1 MSEFSD
7 TDIHTNKR
15 LANRQRLLAFGL
27 IGVLFAAGLAYVLL
41 APANPED
48 RARQAASKTRL
59 TAVDPRD
66 AEAQWVTGGEARLK
80 FVEEELANL
89 SEKLAQ
95 PARGITNETAMEIE
109 DLRAEMLRLQRAND
123 ELKKSIGNSAAI
135 EAGATIPQTPD
146 GEMAASATA
155 IPSTRRRRSVQID
168 RFEPN
173 DATYSEEPVSFEQPR
188 SYDDVVYARP
198 PSETDLGLT
207 RGDIADWVPTNA
219 YAPATF
225 LVTVD
230 MPAGSE
236 DESDPLPVLLRVTGP
251 AKSVLENGAPLETD
265 LTGCQVNGAA
275 TPDLSSERVLIRL
288 QKMTCLRSS
297 GEVVETAVE
306 GYVAQFG
313 KVGVRG
319 RVIRREGAFI
329 KQALLAS
336 FVGGFGDALGAN
348 VQRSYTPFTGTE
360 DQSLSPED
368 IFRGGVGGGISSAS
382 DRIAD
387 FLIEQAEDYDSV
399 IELPAG
405 VAVELVFVSGATVR
419 DVHDGAGQ

>member
-1 MSEFSD
+1 MTEFSD
-7 TDIHTNKR
+7 TDIHANKR
-15 LANRQRLLAFGL
+15 FANRQRWLAFGL
-27 IGVLFAAGLAYVLL
+27 IGILFAGGLGYVLM
-41 APANPED
+41 APSNPED

-95 PARGITNETAMEIE
+95 PARGITTETAMEIE

-123 ELKKSIGNSAAI
+123 ELRESLGAAT
-135 EAGATIPQTPD
+135 AVRSVSTRMPDAAAT
-146 GEMAASATA
+146 ASAPVT
-155 IPSTRRRRSVQID
+155 PSTRRRRSVQID
-168 RFEPN
+168 RFEPS
-173 DATYSEEPVSFEQPR
+173 DATYTAEPISFESEG
-188 SYDDVVYARP
+188 SYDDVSFARP

-236 DESDPLPVLLRVTGP
+236 DESDPLPVLLRITGP
-251 AKSVLENGAPLETD
+251 AKSVLEDGAPLETD

-288 QKMTCLRSS
+288 QKMTCLRAS

-348 VQRSYTPFTGTE
+348 IQRSYTPFTGTE
-360 DQSLSPED
+360 DQSLSPEE

-405 VAVELVFVSGATVR
+405 VAVELVFVSGAIVR
-419 DVHDGAGQ
+419 DVHDGRGL

>member
-1 MSEFSD
+1 
-7 TDIHTNKR
+7 
-15 LANRQRLLAFGL
+15 
-27 IGVLFAAGLAYVLL
+27 
-41 APANPED
+41 
-48 RARQAASKTRL
+48 
-59 TAVDPRD
+59 
-66 AEAQWVTGGEARLK
+66 
-80 FVEEELANL
+80 
-89 SEKLAQ
+89 
-95 PARGITNETAMEIE
+95 MEIE

-123 ELKKSIGNSAAI
+123 ELKRSL
-135 EAGATIPQTPD
+135 AGAVQTAPAISQTPN
-146 GEMAASATA
+146 GGLAASAQSA
-155 IPSTRRRRSVQID
+155 PPVRRRRSVQID

-173 DATYSEEPVSFEQPR
+173 DDTYTAEPVSFEEGR
-188 SYDDVVYARP
+188 DYGNVTFARP

-236 DESDPLPVLLRVTGP
+236 DESDPLPVLLRITGP
-251 AKSVLENGAPLETD
+251 AKSVLEDGAPLETD

-288 QKMTCLRSS
+288 QKMTCLRAS

-348 VQRSYTPFTGTE
+348 IQRSYTPFTGTE
-360 DQSLSPED
+360 DQSLSPEE

-405 VAVELVFVSGATVR
+405 VAVELVFVSGSTVR
-419 DVHDGAGQ
+419 DVHDGDRP

>member
-1 MSEFSD
+1 MAEFSD
-7 TDIHTNKR
+7 TDIHANKR
-15 LANRQRLLAFGL
+15 FANRQRLLAFGL
-27 IGVLFAAGLAYVLL
+27 IGILFAGGLAYVLM
-41 APANPED
+41 APSNPED
-48 RARQAASKTRL
+48 RARQVASKTRL

-80 FVEEELANL
+80 FVEEELASL
-89 SEKLAQ
+89 AEKMSQ
-95 PARGITNETAMEIE
+95 PSRGITQETAMEIE

-123 ELKKSIGNSAAI
+123 ELTRALNTTAI
-135 EAGATIPQTPD
+135 NAPPNPQIPD
-146 GEMAASATA
+146 GTVATSA
-155 IPSTRRRRSVQID
+155 PSILPARRPRSVQID
-168 RFEPN
+168 RFEPGGDEL
-173 DATYSEEPVSFEQPR
+173 DAEPVSFTREAA
-188 SYDDVVYARP
+188 YDDVSFARP
-198 PSETDLGLT
+198 PVETMLGLT

-236 DESDPLPVLLRVTGP
+236 DESDPLPVLLRITGP
-251 AKSVLENGAPLETD
+251 AKSVLQEGAPLETD
-265 LTGCQVNGAA
+265 ITGCQVNGAA
-275 TPDLSSERVLIRL
+275 TPDLSSERVHIRL
-288 QKMTCLRSS
+288 QKMTCLRAS

-348 VQRSYTPFTGTE
+348 TRAAYTPYSGTE
-360 DQSLSPED
+360 NQSLSPED
-368 IFRGGVGGGISSAS
+368 LLRGGIGGGLSSAS

-405 VAVELVFVSGATVR
+405 VAVELVFVSGSTVR
-419 DVHDGAGQ
+419 DVHDGEGQ

>member
-1 MSEFSD
+1 MAEFSD
-7 TDIHTNKR
+7 TDIHANKR
-15 LANRQRLLAFGL
+15 FANRQRLLAFGL
-27 IGVLFAAGLAYVLL
+27 IGVLFAGALGYVLM
-41 APANPED
+41 APSNPED

-80 FVEEELANL
+80 FVEEELVSL

-123 ELKKSIGNSAAI
+123 ELKRSL
-135 EAGATIPQTPD
+135 GA
-146 GEMAASATA
+146 ATA
-155 IPSTRRRRSVQID
+155 IRSPASQTPEEMLSSSAQEVQPLRRRRSVQID

-173 DATYSEEPVSFEQPR
+173 DDTFTAEPVSFE
-188 SYDDVVYARP
+188 VVRDYGNVTFARP
-198 PSETDLGLT
+198 PTETELGLT

-236 DESDPLPVLLRVTGP
+236 DESDPLPVLLRITGP
-251 AKSVLENGAPLETD
+251 AKSVLEDGAPLETD

-275 TPDLSSERVLIRL
+275 TPDLSSERVHIRL
-288 QKMTCLRSS
+288 QKMTCLRAS

-336 FVGGFGDALGAN
+336 LVGGFGDALGAN
-348 VQRSYTPFTGTE
+348 IQRSYTPFTGTE
-360 DQSLSPED
+360 DQSLSPEE

-405 VAVELVFVSGATVR
+405 VAVELVFVSGSTVR
-419 DVHDGAGQ
+419 DVHDGGRP

>member
-7 TDIHTNKR
+7 TDIHANKR
-15 LANRQRLLAFGL
+15 FANRQRFLAFGL
-27 IGVLFAAGLAYVLL
+27 IGILFAGGLAYVLM
-41 APANPED
+41 APSNPED
-48 RARQAASKTRL
+48 RAREAASKTRL
-59 TAVDPRD
+59 SSVDPRD

-80 FVEEELANL
+80 FVEEQLAAI
-89 SEKLAQ
+89 SSQVAQ
-95 PARGITNETAMEIE
+95 PDAGITPETAREIE
-109 DLRAEMLRLQRAND
+109 DLRAEMLRLQRSND
-123 ELKKSIGNSAAI
+123 DLTRRLSVARPPVSP
-135 EAGATIPQTPD
+135 ATATPD
-146 GEMAASATA
+146 GELAASAPA
-155 IPSTRRRRSVQID
+155 APQIRRRRSVQIE
-168 RFEPN
+168 RFEPS
-173 DATYSEEPVSFEQPR
+173 DGDLAAEPIAYRSAVATQMEAF
-188 SYDDVVYARP
+188 ARP
-198 PSETDLGLT
+198 PMETTLGLT
-207 RGDIADWVPTNA
+207 RGDVADWVPTNA

-236 DESDPLPVLLRVTGP
+236 DTSDPLPVLLRITGP
-251 AKSVLENGAPLETD
+251 AKSVLEDGAPLETN

-288 QKMTCLRSS
+288 QKMTCLRES

-348 VQRSYTPFTGTE
+348 TQLAYTPYSGTE
-360 DQSLSPED
+360 DRSLSPEEL
-368 IFRGGVGGGISSAS
+368 IRGGVGGGLSSAS
-382 DRIAD
+382 YRIAD

-405 VAVELVFVSGATVR
+405 VAVELVFVSGSTVR
-419 DVHDGAGQ
+419 DVHDAGGQP

>member
-1 MSEFSD
+1 MAEFSD
-7 TDIHTNKR
+7 TDIHANKR
-15 LANRQRLLAFGL
+15 FANRQRLLAFSL
-27 IGVLFAAGLAYVLL
+27 IGLLFAAGLGYVLV
-41 APANPED
+41 APSNPEG

-59 TAVDPRD
+59 AAVDPRD

-80 FVEEELANL
+80 FVEEELATL

-109 DLRAEMLRLQRAND
+109 DLRAEMLRLQRSND
-123 ELKKSIGNSAAI
+123 DLKRSL
-135 EAGATIPQTPD
+135 AGRTALQQPTNQTPNEE
-146 GEMAASATA
+146 GTASAT
-155 IPSTRRRRSVQID
+155 IEPPIWRRRSVQID
-168 RFEPN
+168 RFESN
-173 DATYSEEPVSFEQPR
+173 DETYTTEPVSFEEMEDY
-188 SYDDVVYARP
+188 SGVTYARP
-198 PSETDLGLT
+198 PTETDLGLT

-236 DESDPLPVLLRVTGP
+236 DESDPLPVLLRITGP
-251 AKSVLENGAPLETD
+251 AKSVLEDGAPLETD

-288 QKMTCLRSS
+288 QKMTCLRAS

-336 FVGGFGDALGAN
+336 FVGGFGDALGA
-348 VQRSYTPFTGTE
+348 
-360 DQSLSPED
+360 
-368 IFRGGVGGGISSAS
+368 
-382 DRIAD
+382 
-387 FLIEQAEDYDSV
+387 
-399 IELPAG
+399 
-405 VAVELVFVSGATVR
+405 
-419 DVHDGAGQ
+419 

>member
-1 MSEFSD
+1 
-7 TDIHTNKR
+7 
-15 LANRQRLLAFGL
+15 
-27 IGVLFAAGLAYVLL
+27 
-41 APANPED
+41 
-48 RARQAASKTRL
+48 
-59 TAVDPRD
+59 
-66 AEAQWVTGGEARLK
+66 
-80 FVEEELANL
+80 
-89 SEKLAQ
+89 
-95 PARGITNETAMEIE
+95 
-109 DLRAEMLRLQRAND
+109 
-123 ELKKSIGNSAAI
+123 
-135 EAGATIPQTPD
+135 
-146 GEMAASATA
+146 MA
-155 IPSTRRRRSVQID
+155 
-168 RFEPN
+168 
-173 DATYSEEPVSFEQPR
+173 
-188 SYDDVVYARP
+188 YARP
-198 PSETDLGLT
+198 PQETDLGLT

-348 VQRSYTPFTGTE
+348 IQRSYTPFTGTD
-360 DQSLSPED
+360 DQSFSPEE

>member
-1 MSEFSD
+1 MAEFSD
-7 TDIHTNKR
+7 TDIHANKR
-15 LANRQRLLAFGL
+15 FANRQRLLAFGL
-27 IGVLFAAGLAYVLL
+27 IGVLFAGALGYVLM
-41 APANPED
+41 APSNPED

-80 FVEEELANL
+80 FVEEELASL

-123 ELKKSIGNSAAI
+123 ELKRSL
-135 EAGATIPQTPD
+135 GA
-146 GEMAASATA
+146 ATA
-155 IPSTRRRRSVQID
+155 IRSSASQTPEGMLSSSAPEVQPLRRRRSVQID

-173 DATYSEEPVSFEQPR
+173 DDTYTAEPVSFEQGR
-188 SYDDVVYARP
+188 DYGDVTFARP
-198 PSETDLGLT
+198 PAETDLGLT

-236 DESDPLPVLLRVTGP
+236 ETSDPLPVLLRITGP
-251 AKSVLENGAPLETD
+251 AKSVLEDGAPLETD

-288 QKMTCLRSS
+288 QKMTCLRAS

-348 VQRSYTPFTGTE
+348 IQRSYTPFTGTE
-360 DQSLSPED
+360 DQSLSPEE

-405 VAVELVFVSGATVR
+405 VAVELVFVSGSTVR
-419 DVHDGAGQ
+419 DVHDGDRS

>member
-1 MSEFSD
+1 MSEFAD
-7 TDIHTNKR
+7 TDIHANKR
-15 LANRQRLLAFGL
+15 FANRQRLVAFGL
-27 IGVLFAAGLAYVLL
+27 IGILFAAGLGYVLL
-41 APANPED
+41 APTNPED
-48 RARQAASKTRL
+48 KAREAAAKTRL
-59 TAVDPRD
+59 SSVDPRD

-80 FVEEELANL
+80 FVEEQLAAI
-89 SEKLAQ
+89 SSQVAQ
-95 PARGITNETAMEIE
+95 PDKGITPETAREIE
-109 DLRAEMLRLQRAND
+109 DLRAEMLRLQQAND
-123 ELKKSIGNSAAI
+123 QLSRRLNTARSA
-135 EAGATIPQTPD
+135 GPTPVPRTPD
-146 GEMAASATA
+146 GEPVISATTEQP
-155 IPSTRRRRSVQID
+155 IRRRRSVQIE
-168 RFEPN
+168 RFEPT
-173 DATYSEEPVSFEQPR
+173 DGDSSFEPVSYRTTSIGSP
-188 SYDDVVYARP
+188 SMIGRP
-198 PSETDLGLT
+198 PVETGLGLI
-207 RGDIADWVPTNA
+207 RGDVADWVPTNA

-251 AKSVLENGAPLETD
+251 AKSVLEEGAPLQTN

-275 TPDLSSERVLIRL
+275 TPDLSSERVYIRL
-288 QKMTCLRSS
+288 QKMTCLRES

-336 FVGGFGDALGAN
+336 FIGGFGDALGAN
-348 VQRSYTPFTGTE
+348 TQLAYTPYTGTE
-360 DQSLSPED
+360 DNSLSAEE

-405 VAVELVFVSGATVR
+405 VAVELVFVSGSTVR
-419 DVHDGAGQ
+419 DVHDGAQP

>member
-1 MSEFSD
+1 MAEFSD
-7 TDIHTNKR
+7 TDIHANKR
-15 LANRQRLLAFGL
+15 FANRQRLLAFSL
-27 IGVLFAAGLAYVLL
+27 IGLLFAAGLGYVLV
-41 APANPED
+41 APSNPED

-80 FVEEELANL
+80 FIEEELATL

-109 DLRAEMLRLQRAND
+109 DLRAEILRLQRSND
-123 ELKKSIGNSAAI
+123 ELKRSLGAA
-135 EAGATIPQTPD
+135 TLSRSTNPQTP
-146 GEMAASATA
+146 GEGLVASAPA
-155 IPSTRRRRSVQID
+155 EPPIRRRRSVQID
-168 RFEPN
+168 RFESN
-173 DATYSEEPVSFEQPR
+173 DDNYTAEPVSFEETR
-188 SYDDVVYARP
+188 DYSDVRFARP

-236 DESDPLPVLLRVTGP
+236 DESDPLPVLLRITGP
-251 AKSVLENGAPLETD
+251 AKSVLEDGAPLETD

-288 QKMTCLRSS
+288 QKMTCLRAS

-348 VQRSYTPFTGTE
+348 VQRAYTPFNGTE

-368 IFRGGVGGGISSAS
+368 IIRGGVGGGISSAS

-405 VAVELVFVSGATVR
+405 VAVELVFVSGSTVR
-419 DVHDGAGQ
+419 DVHDGGQP

>member
-1 MSEFSD
+1 MAEFSD
-7 TDIHTNKR
+7 TDIHANKR
-15 LANRQRLLAFGL
+15 FANRQRLLAFGL
-27 IGVLFAAGLAYVLL
+27 IGVLFAAGLSYVLL
-41 APANPED
+41 APSNPED

-80 FVEEELANL
+80 FVEEELASL

-95 PARGITNETAMEIE
+95 PARGITTETAMEIE

-123 ELKKSIGNSAAI
+123 ELKRSLGAA
-135 EAGATIPQTPD
+135 AATRLSETQIPD
-146 GEMAASATA
+146 GISIASAPA
-155 IPSTRRRRSVQID
+155 GPPLRRHRSVQID

-173 DATYSEEPVSFEQPR
+173 DDGYSKEPVSFEQGR
-188 SYDDVVYARP
+188 SYDEVAYARP
-198 PSETDLGLT
+198 PQETDLGLT

-348 VQRSYTPFTGTE
+348 IQRSYTPITGTD
-360 DQSLSPED
+360 DQSFSPEE

>member
-1 MSEFSD
+1 MAEFSD
-7 TDIHTNKR
+7 TDIHANKR
-15 LANRQRLLAFGL
+15 FANRQRLLAFGL
-27 IGVLFAAGLAYVLL
+27 IGILFAGGLGYVLM
-41 APANPED
+41 APSNPED

-80 FVEEELANL
+80 FVEEELASL

-95 PARGITNETAMEIE
+95 PARGITTETAMEIE

-123 ELKKSIGNSAAI
+123 DLKRSL
-135 EAGATIPQTPD
+135 AGKATTQQAVTQIPNGGLT
-146 GEMAASATA
+146 ASAPVT
-155 IPSTRRRRSVQID
+155 PPVRSRRSVQID

-173 DATYSEEPVSFEQPR
+173 DDGYSEEPVSFEQAGR
-188 SYDDVVYARP
+188 YDNVSYARP
-198 PSETDLGLT
+198 PQETGLGLT

-236 DESDPLPVLLRVTGP
+236 ETSDPLPVLLRVTGP
-251 AKSVLENGAPLETD
+251 AKSVLEDGAPLETD

-288 QKMTCLRSS
+288 QKMTCLRAS

-348 VQRSYTPFTGTE
+348 VQRSYTPFTGTD

-419 DVHDGAGQ
+419 DVHDGEVK

>member
-1 MSEFSD
+1 MAEFSD
-7 TDIHTNKR
+7 TDIHANKR
-15 LANRQRLLAFGL
+15 FANRQRLLAFGL
-27 IGVLFAAGLAYVLL
+27 IGILFAGGLGYVLM
-41 APANPED
+41 AQSNPED

-80 FVEEELANL
+80 FVEEELASL
-89 SEKLAQ
+89 SEKIAQ

-123 ELKKSIGNSAAI
+123 DLKRSLGAAT
-135 EAGATIPQTPD
+135 ATRSLNAPIPE
-146 GEMAASATA
+146 EMLSSSATEVQ
-155 IPSTRRRRSVQID
+155 PLRRRRSVQID

-173 DATYSEEPVSFEQPR
+173 DDTYTAEPVSFEENR
-188 SYDDVVYARP
+188 DYSTVSYARP

-236 DESDPLPVLLRVTGP
+236 DESDPLPVLLRITGP
-251 AKSVLENGAPLETD
+251 AKSVLEDGAPLETD

-288 QKMTCLRSS
+288 QKMTCLRAS

-348 VQRSYTPFTGTE
+348 VQRAYTPFSGTD
-360 DQSLSPED
+360 DQGLSPGD
-368 IFRGGVGGGISSAS
+368 IVRGGVGGGISSAS

-405 VAVELVFVSGATVR
+405 VAVELVFVSGSTVR
-419 DVHDGAGQ
+419 DVHDGGRP

>member
-1 MSEFSD
+1 MAEFSD
-7 TDIHTNKR
+7 TDIHANKR
-15 LANRQRLLAFGL
+15 FANRQRLLAFGL
-27 IGVLFAAGLAYVLL
+27 IGLLFAGGLGYVLM
-41 APANPED
+41 APSNPED

-59 TAVDPRD
+59 MAVDPRD

-80 FVEEELANL
+80 FVEEELASL

-95 PARGITNETAMEIE
+95 PARGITTETAMEIE

-123 ELKKSIGNSAAI
+123 DLRQSLGAATAVRSASTRMPDA
-135 EAGATIPQTPD
+135 AAT
-146 GEMAASATA
+146 ASAPVT
-155 IPSTRRRRSVQID
+155 PPTRRRRSVEID
-168 RFEPN
+168 RFDPS
-173 DATYSEEPVSFEQPR
+173 DDTYSAEPVSFQNER
-188 SYDDVVYARP
+188 TYDDVSFARP

-236 DESDPLPVLLRVTGP
+236 DESDPLPVLLRITGP
-251 AKSVLENGAPLETD
+251 AKSVLQDGAPLETD

-288 QKMTCLRSS
+288 QKMTCLRAS

-319 RVIRREGAFI
+319 RIIRREGAFI

-348 VQRSYTPFTGTE
+348 IQRSYTPFTGTE
-360 DQSLSPED
+360 DQSLSPEE

-419 DVHDGAGQ
+419 DVHDGRGQ

>member
-1 MSEFSD
+1 MAEFSD
-7 TDIHTNKR
+7 TDIHANKR
-15 LANRQRLLAFGL
+15 FANRQRLLAFGL
-27 IGVLFAAGLAYVLL
+27 IGVLFAGGLGYVLM

-80 FVEEELANL
+80 FVEEELASL

-123 ELKKSIGNSAAI
+123 ELKRSLGAVTAI
-135 EAGATIPQTPD
+135 RSPASQTPE
-146 GEMAASATA
+146 GMLSSSA
-155 IPSTRRRRSVQID
+155 PEVQPLRRRRSVQID

-173 DATYSEEPVSFEQPR
+173 DDTYTAELVSFEEGR
-188 SYDDVVYARP
+188 DYGNVTFARP
-198 PSETDLGLT
+198 PVETELGLT

-236 DESDPLPVLLRVTGP
+236 DESDPLPVLLRITGP
-251 AKSVLENGAPLETD
+251 AKSVLEDGAPLETD

-275 TPDLSSERVLIRL
+275 TPDLSSERVHIRL
-288 QKMTCLRSS
+288 QKMTCLRAS

-348 VQRSYTPFTGTE
+348 IQRSYTPLTGTE
-360 DQSLSPED
+360 DQSLSPEE

-405 VAVELVFVSGATVR
+405 VAVELVFVSGSTVR
-419 DVHDGAGQ
+419 DVHDGDRP

>member
-1 MSEFSD
+1 MSEFAD
-7 TDIHTNKR
+7 TDIHANKR
-15 LANRQRLLAFGL
+15 FANRQRLVAFGL
-27 IGVLFAAGLAYVLL
+27 IGVLFAAGLGYVLL
-41 APANPED
+41 APSNPED
-48 RARQAASKTRL
+48 KAREAAAKTRL
-59 TAVDPRD
+59 SSVDPRD

-80 FVEEELANL
+80 FVEEQLAAI
-89 SEKLAQ
+89 SSQVAQ
-95 PARGITNETAMEIE
+95 PDKGITPETAREIE
-109 DLRAEMLRLQRAND
+109 DLRAEMLRLQQAND
-123 ELKKSIGNSAAI
+123 QLSRRLSTARPVAP
-135 EAGATIPQTPD
+135 AQTPRTPD
-146 GEMAASATA
+146 AESVISATTEEP
-155 IPSTRRRRSVQID
+155 IRRRRSVQIE
-168 RFEPN
+168 RFEPTGGDPN
-173 DATYSEEPVSFEQPR
+173 IEPVSYTR
-188 SYDDVVYARP
+188 SSFGSASTIARP
-198 PSETDLGLT
+198 PIETELGLT
-207 RGDIADWVPTNA
+207 RGDVADWVPTNA

-236 DESDPLPVLLRVTGP
+236 DESDPLPVLLRITGP
-251 AKSVLENGAPLETD
+251 AKSVLEDGAPLRTN

-275 TPDLSSERVLIRL
+275 TPDLSSERVYIRL
-288 QKMTCLRSS
+288 QKMTCLRES

-336 FVGGFGDALGAN
+336 FVGGFGEALGAN
-348 VQRSYTPFTGTE
+348 TQLAYTPYTGTE
-360 DQSLSPED
+360 DNSLSPEE
-368 IFRGGVGGGISSAS
+368 IFRGGIGGGLSSAS

-405 VAVELVFVSGATVR
+405 VAVELVFVSGSTVR
-419 DVHDGAGQ
+419 DLHDGAGE

>member
-1 MSEFSD
+1 MSEFAD
-7 TDIHTNKR
+7 TDVHANKR
-15 LANRQRLLAFGL
+15 FANRQRLLAFGL
-27 IGVLFAAGLAYVLL
+27 IGILFAAGLGYVLF
-41 APANPED
+41 APSNPED
-48 RARQAASKTRL
+48 KAREAAAKTRL
-59 TAVDPRD
+59 SSVDPRD

-80 FVEEELANL
+80 FVEEQLAAI
-89 SEKLAQ
+89 SSQVAQ
-95 PARGITNETAMEIE
+95 PDKGITPETAREIE
-109 DLRAEMLRLQRAND
+109 DLRAEMLRLQQAND
-123 ELKKSIGNSAAI
+123 QLSRRLSSARPV
-135 EAGATIPQTPD
+135 TPTPVPRTPD
-146 GEMAASATA
+146 EESVISANTEQP
-155 IPSTRRRRSVQID
+155 IRRRRSVQIE
-168 RFEPN
+168 RFEPTEG
-173 DATYSEEPVSFEQPR
+173 DPSFKPVSYSR
-188 SYDDVVYARP
+188 TALGSASMIGRP
-198 PSETDLGLT
+198 PVETGLGLT
-207 RGDIADWVPTNA
+207 RGDAADWVPTNA

-236 DESDPLPVLLRVTGP
+236 DESDPLPVLLRITGP
-251 AKSVLENGAPLETD
+251 AKSVLEDGAPLQTN

-275 TPDLSSERVLIRL
+275 TPDLSSERVYIRL
-288 QKMTCLRSS
+288 QKMTCLRES

-348 VQRSYTPFTGTE
+348 TQLAYTPYTGTE
-360 DQSLSPED
+360 DNSLSPEE
-368 IFRGGVGGGISSAS
+368 IFRGGVGGGLSSAS

-405 VAVELVFVSGATVR
+405 VAVELVFVSGSTVR
-419 DVHDGAGQ
+419 DVHDGAQP

>member
-1 MSEFSD
+1 MTEFSD
-7 TDIHTNKR
+7 TDIHANKR
-15 LANRQRLLAFGL
+15 FANRQRLLAFSL
-27 IGVLFAAGLAYVLL
+27 IGFLFAGGLGYVLM
-41 APANPED
+41 APSNPED

-59 TAVDPRD
+59 AAVDPRD

-80 FVEEELANL
+80 FVEEELATL

-109 DLRAEMLRLQRAND
+109 DLRAEMLRLQRSND
-123 ELKKSIGNSAAI
+123 ELKRSLARRTPLQQT
-135 EAGATIPQTPD
+135 TIQIPNEE
-146 GEMAASATA
+146 GAASATFEPP
-155 IPSTRRRRSVQID
+155 IRRRRSVQID

-173 DATYSEEPVSFEQPR
+173 DDTYSAEPVSFEESR
-188 SYDDVVYARP
+188 DYSDVRFARP

-236 DESDPLPVLLRVTGP
+236 DESDPLPVLLRITGP
-251 AKSVLENGAPLETD
+251 AKSVLEDGAPLETD

-288 QKMTCLRSS
+288 QKMTCLRAS

-348 VQRSYTPFTGTE
+348 VQRAYTPFSGTE

-368 IFRGGVGGGISSAS
+368 IIRGGVGGGISSAS

-405 VAVELVFVSGATVR
+405 VAVELVFVSGSTVR
-419 DVHDGAGQ
+419 DVHDGDRP

>member
-1 MSEFSD
+1 MSEFTD
-7 TDIHTNKR
+7 TDIHANKR

-27 IGVLFAAGLAYVLL
+27 ISILFAGGLAYVLM
-41 APANPED
+41 APSNPED
-48 RARQAASKTRL
+48 KAREAAGKTRL
-59 TAVDPRD
+59 SAADPRD

-80 FVEEELANL
+80 FVEEQLASL
-89 SEKLAQ
+89 SDRVAQ
-95 PARGITNETAMEIE
+95 PATGITADTAREIE
-109 DLRAEMLRLQRAND
+109 DLRAEMLRLQRSND
-123 ELKKSIGNSAAI
+123 DLTRRLSAARPPTT
-135 EAGATIPQTPD
+135 ATSAIPD
-146 GEMAASATA
+146 GEVAASAPA
-155 IPSTRRRRSVQID
+155 SAPIRRRRSVQIE
-168 RFEPN
+168 RFEPG
-173 DATYSEEPVSFEQPR
+173 DGEPDLEPIALSITSERGDSMF
-188 SYDDVVYARP
+188 ARP
-198 PSETDLGLT
+198 PAETGLGLV
-207 RGDIADWVPTNA
+207 RGDVADWVPTNA

-230 MPAGSE
+230 MPAGT
-236 DESDPLPVLLRVTGP
+236 DDVSDPLPVLLRITGP
-251 AKSVLENGAPLETD
+251 AKSVLEDGAPLETN

-275 TPDLSSERVLIRL
+275 RADLSSERVLIRL
-288 QKMTCLRSS
+288 QKMTCLRES

-348 VQRSYTPFTGTE
+348 TQLAYTPYTGT
-360 DQSLSPED
+360 DDRSLSPEA
-368 IFRGGVGGGISSAS
+368 IVRGGIGGGLSSAS

-419 DVHDGAGQ
+419 DVHDGARP

>member
-1 MSEFSD
+1 MSDFSD
-7 TDIHTNKR
+7 TDIHANKR
-15 LANRQRLLAFGL
+15 LSNRQRFLAFGL
-27 IGVLFAAGLAYVLL
+27 IGILFAGGLGYVLM
-41 APANPED
+41 APASPED
-48 RARQAASKTRL
+48 RAKEAASKTRL
-59 TAVDPRD
+59 SAIDPRD

-80 FVEEELANL
+80 FVEEQLASL
-89 SEKLAQ
+89 SDQLAL
-95 PARGITNETAMEIE
+95 PATGITVETAREIE
-109 DLRAEMLRLQRAND
+109 DLRAEMLRLQRSND
-123 ELKKSIGNSAAI
+123 EMTRQLNAARSAAPT
-135 EAGATIPQTPD
+135 ATPIPR
-146 GEMAASATA
+146 GEPTASATIA
-155 IPSTRRRRSVQID
+155 PVTRSRRSVQIE
-168 RFEPN
+168 RFEPS
-173 DATYSEEPVSFEQPR
+173 DGSYTAEPASFTPMT
-188 SYDDVVYARP
+188 ARGLEILAKP
-198 PSETDLGLT
+198 PVETELGLT
-207 RGDIADWVPTNA
+207 RGDVADWVPTNA

-236 DESDPLPVLLRVTGP
+236 DESDPLPVLLRITGP
-251 AKSVLENGAPLETD
+251 AKSVLENGAPLETN

-275 TPDLSSERVLIRL
+275 RPDLSSERVLIRL
-288 QKMTCLRSS
+288 QKMTCLRES

-348 VQRSYTPFTGTE
+348 TQLAYTPYSGTE
-360 DQSLSPED
+360 NQSLSPED
-368 IFRGGVGGGISSAS
+368 IIRGGIGGGLSSAS

-405 VAVELVFVSGATVR
+405 VAVELVFVSGSTVR
-419 DVHDGAGQ
+419 DVHDGARP

>member
-1 MSEFSD
+1 MAEFSD
-7 TDIHTNKR
+7 TDIHANKR
-15 LANRQRLLAFGL
+15 FANRQRLLAIGL
-27 IGVLFAAGLAYVLL
+27 IGILFVGGLGYVLM
-41 APANPED
+41 APSNSED

-59 TAVDPRD
+59 AAVDPRD

-80 FVEEELANL
+80 FVEEELASL

-123 ELKKSIGNSAAI
+123 DLKRTL
-135 EAGATIPQTPD
+135 GATTRPVISQIPD
-146 GEMAASATA
+146 GKVAASA
-155 IPSTRRRRSVQID
+155 PEMPPVRRRRSVQID

-173 DATYSEEPVSFEQPR
+173 DDTLQAEPVSFVQSADYENV
-188 SYDDVVYARP
+188 DFARP
-198 PSETDLGLT
+198 PTETGLGLT

-275 TPDLSSERVLIRL
+275 TPDLSSERVHIRL
-288 QKMTCLRSS
+288 QKMTCLRAS

-348 VQRSYTPFTGTE
+348 VQRSYTPFSGTE

-368 IFRGGVGGGISSAS
+368 IFRGGVGGGISSAA

-405 VAVELVFVSGATVR
+405 VAVELVFVSGSTVR
-419 DVHDGAGQ
+419 DIHDGRHP